1 VSARSPLHPR
11 SVPLAAAALAVAF
24 VLLLL
29 SSPAQ
34 ARANA
39 VVWSKPT
46 QADKSRFAATTG
58 KRVVLTLSASASRPK
73 TAISIEPVGGL
84 PRGAVV
90 TSTTGSVARATF
102 RWTPTDVGEYM
113 IRFGAK
119 SGHGAAAPILTYFF
133 DVTTKAKV
141 RVHYPRSYG
150 LVNPRL
156 AHWAPVLKRV
166 AVHAKPSQSSR
177 IVSRLAPDDSS
188 NVVLVLSGVDRSPTK
203 KWYRVRLAILP
214 NNSTG
219 WVPSTALGEL
229 VKVNTHLYIDR
240 ARFTATL
247 KRNGTTVFT
256 TRIGVGLPY
265 WPTPKG
271 EFYIRDRFT
280 NFGNPFYG
288 PVAFLTSARSP
299 VLTDWP
305 GGGFVG
311 VHGTNQPGILP
322 GRVSHGCIRI
332 RNEEI
337 LRLARLMKVGTP
349 LTIR

>member
-1 VSARSPLHPR
+1 LD
-11 SVPLAAAALAVAF
+11 SVAAPVCAAAFAF
-24 VLLLL
+24 LLLVA
-29 SSPAQ
+29 PAHAQ
-34 ARANA
+34 ANA

-46 QADKSRFAATTG
+46 QADQSRFTATTG
-58 KRVVLTLSASASRPK
+58 KRVVLTLSASASKPK
-73 TAISIEPVGGL
+73 TAIAIEPVGGL

-102 RWTPTDVGEYM
+102 KWTPSDVGEYV

-133 DVTTKAKV
+133 EVTTKATTS
-141 RVHYPRSYG
+141 VHYPRAYG
-150 LVNPRL
+150 LVNSKI

-166 AVHAKPSQSSR
+166 PVRAKPSQSSK

-188 NVVLVLSGVDRSPTK
+188 NVVLVLGGVDLSPTK
-203 KWYRVRLAILP
+203 TWYRVRLAILP

-219 WVPSTALGEL
+219 WVQSTALGDL

-240 ARFTATL
+240 AKFTATL

-256 TRIGVGLPY
+256 TRIGVGLSY
-265 WPTPKG
+265 WPTPRG

-322 GRVSHGCIRI
+322 GQVSHGCIRM
-332 RNEEI
+332 RNEAI
-337 LRLARLMKVGTP
+337 LQLAKLMKVGTP